1 MGLESCMRIASIPMP
16 EASHSTTN
24 DLLKSG
30 SANTGPVVI
39 ARLSLLNAKSADS
52 DHTQES
58 FLSKWVKGPTMS
70 IPLDKLPVI
79 AG

>member
-1 MGLESCMRIASIPMP
+1 
-16 EASHSTTN
+16 
-24 DLLKSG
+24 LKSD